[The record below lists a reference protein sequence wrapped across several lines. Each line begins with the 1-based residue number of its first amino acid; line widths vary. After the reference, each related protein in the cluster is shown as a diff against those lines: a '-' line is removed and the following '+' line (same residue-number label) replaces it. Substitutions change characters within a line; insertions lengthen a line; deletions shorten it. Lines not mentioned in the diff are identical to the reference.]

1 MRDWLRKPFLWI
13 FGVAILL
20 IAVTYWQ
27 APRGEFVYDDNQ
39 QIELNPLIK
48 DPALYS
54 KALTSD
60 VWAFQSASLESTS
73 NYYRPAF
80 TLLNILCYQAFQ
92 LNPIGWHWVNIAL
105 HTFATLLILLFLLKM
120 ACPAPVAA
128 AVTWIFAAH
137 PVHVESVTWIAGSP
151 DLLMTIFLVMAFL
164 AQVSIKSSWL
174 RMGAVSILVFGAM
187 ASKEVSIAA
196 LPIALALEYWRHS
209 TNALEGSGR
218 LNWKRYGLVALPIG
232 CAIAGYFLLKSN
244 LVEGGLRAQTDVSWM
259 SMALTAPSIFTFY
272 LRQSLLPYELSSMY
286 PLRAVNPDQLTALNF
301 WLPTILFLGVSALLV
316 RVVKGSPVRIFGLV
330 LFIGTLLPAFYIR
343 AFDPESMVR
352 DRYLYFPIMGLFLV
366 ITHWLYERFVA
377 TKEPKPIK
385 PFVIATGAFALGLGL
400 LAYPYNEAF
409 MSNESLWRKGVSTDP
424 NSVRANRNLADA
436 LMLANVTGE
445 AETYALKAIELNP
458 EDGKSY
464 VTAGLVYKKG
474 YNYPKAVE
482 YLITAIKLD
491 PGNATAYENL
501 GEIFVDAGQFD
512 RALAVY
518 AQQRVSIPS
527 AKPTILRNETVTLV
541 RAKRIPEALANLE
554 RNIKDMDG
562 TLVPTAYSNWFYLGK
577 LYELTGQP
585 EKARAPLER
594 YIKLASSAT
603 DPLNQQH
610 VTTAKQMLQRL
621 P

>member
-1 MRDWLRKPFLWI
+1 MRDWLRKSFLWI

-48 DPALYS
+48 DPTLY
-54 KALTSD
+54 KEALTSD
-60 VWAFQSASLESTS
+60 VWAFQSGSLESTS

-92 LNPIGWHWVNIAL
+92 LNPAGWHWVNIAL
-105 HTFATLLILLFLLKM
+105 HTGATLLILLFLLKM
-120 ACPAPVAA
+120 ACPAPVVA

-164 AQVSIKSSWL
+164 AQISIKSTSL
-174 RMGAVSILVFGAM
+174 RLGTIAILTFGAI
-187 ASKEVSIAA
+187 ASKEVAIAS
-196 LPIALALEYWRHS
+196 LPIALALEYWRQS
-209 TNALEGSGR
+209 TTEPETSGR
-218 LNWKRYGLVALPIG
+218 PNWKGLGLVALPIV
-232 CAIAGYFLLKSN
+232 CAIAGFFLMKSS
-244 LVEGGLRAQTDVSWM
+244 LVEGGLRAQTEVSWM

-272 LRQSLLPYELSSMY
+272 LRQALLPYELSSMY
-286 PLRAVNPDQLTALNF
+286 PMRAVDPTQLTLMNF
-301 WLPTILFLGVSALLV
+301 WVPTILSIAIVAMFV
-316 RVVKGSPVRIFGLV
+316 RLVKGSPVRLVGFV
-330 LFIGTLLPAFYIR
+330 LFLATLLPAFYIR

-352 DRYLYFPIMGLFLV
+352 DRYLYFPVMGLFLV
-366 ITHWLYERFVA
+366 ITHWIYERFV
-377 TKEPKPIK
+377 TSRQPNPIK
-385 PFVIATGAFALGLGL
+385 PFVISSGVIALGYGL

-409 MSNESLWRKGVSTDP
+409 MSNESLWRRGVATDP
-424 NSVRANRNLADA
+424 QSVRANRNLADA

-445 AETYALKAIELNP
+445 AEIYALKAIELDP
-458 EDGKSY
+458 KDGKSY
-464 VTAGLVYKKG
+464 VTAGLVYKKS

-482 YLITAIKLD
+482 HLLTAITLF
-491 PGNATAYENL
+491 PESATAYENL

-512 RALAVY
+512 KALAVY
-518 AQQRVSIPS
+518 AQQRISIPG

-541 RAKRIPEALANLE
+541 RAKRIQEALVNLE
-554 RNIKDMDG
+554 RNIKDMEEPV
-562 TLVPTAYSNWFYLGK
+562 VPTAYTNWFYLGK

-594 YIKLASSAT
+594 YIKLASGAT
-603 DPLNQQH
+603 DALNQQH
-610 VTTAKQMLQRL
+610 VATAKQMLKRL